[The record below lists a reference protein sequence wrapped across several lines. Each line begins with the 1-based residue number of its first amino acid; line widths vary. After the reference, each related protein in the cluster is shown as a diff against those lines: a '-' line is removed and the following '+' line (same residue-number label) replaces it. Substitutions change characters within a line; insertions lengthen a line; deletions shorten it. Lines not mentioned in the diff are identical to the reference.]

1 MLTAR
6 PFSLASLGTI
16 VEILYIFTLLLA
28 SMPLPTDKVSPR
40 SIPSADTLDSRPAPS
55 SMTEAAGQ
63 PGRQTAAA
71 RPRSARSPSYGR
83 GNYASEPASSE
94 KARRALREVP
104 QRRTTARPWAML
116 ELICRIALVCALSFA
131 RHHLQS
137 RKWSCH
143 REQMDHC
150 FSIGETHVGL
160 S

>member
-83 GNYASEPASSE
+83 GNYASAPASSE

-104 QRRTTARPWAML
+104 QGPSTENDGASMSDAGADLQNRVGMCSILCTTSSAIEKMKLP
-116 ELICRIALVCALSFA
+116 
-131 RHHLQS
+131 
-137 RKWSCH
+137 
-143 REQMDHC
+143 
-150 FSIGETHVGL
+150 
-160 S
+160 